1 MCGIAGFLNYDYRHD
16 YFRQVNRIQIHRGP
30 DHQGSWFSGPIALF
44 HQRLSIIDLSE
55 KANQP
60 FEKEGLVII
69 YNGEI
74 YNYPELRKELK
85 ENRRINFITHSDT
98 EVILELYRIHGVN
111 CLHLLRGMYAF
122 AIVDIQKKSLFL
134 ARDPFGIKPLFY
146 TSQGKKFAFASEL
159 KTLIFSPDFNKKINT
174 YALAGSMNYLWVPGN
189 DCIFSGCN
197 KLPAGSFLNADY
209 NGNIEIQQY
218 YQPDTR
224 TADFD
229 EEELIDLLDHQ
240 ISDSVNKHMVSDVP
254 VSAFLSGG
262 LDSSLISVL
271 ARKIGALTTYTIK
284 FADKDKKAEQMHDDS
299 LFARKV
305 AKKFDLDHHEIVI
318 SPEITR
324 ELPHLIYHLDEP
336 LGDPAAIN
344 TYLIC
349 KAAKENGSKVL
360 LSGMGADELFFG
372 YRRQKALLWALKY
385 RNIPKSIKQIVSSGI
400 QYIPVR
406 IGNRGVKSVR
416 WAKRFLSF
424 ANLPESDAYMRSY
437 SYYDE
442 DALNNLFVKDMS
454 NEINR
459 LYNDHRQVFHSLSDK
474 SVINQMCYTDMHMF
488 MQGLN
493 LTYTDRASMAA
504 SVEVRVPFIDTH
516 VAKLA
521 MSIPGELKF
530 RKQESKYILKKVA
543 ERYLP
548 HDVVYRPKASFGAP
562 IRSWIS
568 GDLREMV
575 DDLLSEG
582 NVNKR
587 GIFNPIFVKDLINS
601 DRNGSEDQAY
611 QIYHLLTIE
620 LWYQQFVDK

>member
-1 MCGIAGFLNYDYRHD
+1 
-16 YFRQVNRIQIHRGP
+16 
-30 DHQGSWFSGPIALF
+30 
-44 HQRLSIIDLSE
+44 
-55 KANQP
+55 
-60 FEKEGLVII
+60 
-69 YNGEI
+69 
-74 YNYPELRKELK
+74 
-85 ENRRINFITHSDT
+85 
-98 EVILELYRIHGVN
+98 
-111 CLHLLRGMYAF
+111 MYAF
-122 AIVDIQKKSLFL
+122 AIVDIKKKSLFL

-174 YALAGSMNYLWVPGN
+174 YALAGSTNYLWVPGN

-284 FADKDKKAEQMHDDS
+284 FANKDKKAEQMPDDS

-305 AKKFDLDHHEIVI
+305 AKKFDLDHHEIEI

-385 RNIPKSIKQIVSSGI
+385 RNIPKSIKQIVSSGL

-406 IGNRGVKSVR
+406 IGNRGVKPVR

-424 ANLPESDAYMRSY
+424 VDLPESDAYMRSY

-474 SVINQMCYTDMHMF
+474 SVINQMCYTDMHLF

-521 MSIPGELKF
+521 MSIPGEMKF
-530 RKQESKYILKKVA
+530 RKNESKYILKKVA

>member
-284 FADKDKKAEQMHDDS
+284 FADKDKKAEQMPDDS

-406 IGNRGVKSVR
+406 IGNRGVKPVR

-620 LWYQQFVDK
+620 LWYQEFVDK

>member
-30 DHQGSWFSGPIALF
+30 DHQGSWFSGPVALF

-284 FADKDKKAEQMHDDS
+284 FADKDKKAEQMPDDS

-305 AKKFDLDHHEIVI
+305 AKKFDLDHHEIEI

-385 RNIPKSIKQIVSSGI
+385 RNIPKSIKQIVSSGL

-406 IGNRGVKSVR
+406 IGNRGVKPVR

-424 ANLPESDAYMRSY
+424 VDLPESDAYMRSY

-601 DRNGSEDQAY
+601 DRNGSKDQAY